1 MAGCTRLCNTVGSRG
16 VQCTLHCLLT
26 TAAACLQ
33 GFVFINF
40 DRDMR
45 DPKTREWAR
54 CRNSNLNEDLGKVG
68 KGFGGWNVLHFFG
81 GMPGGRS
88 SWETDE
94 SCGHCRC
101 QPERQHGAGGCSCRR
116 LQAALPAAAC
126 EAAPVLPPPHPD
138 GNAFSPACPLFVT
151 PLLPSSP
158 QIEYIFSDKTGTLT
172 SNEMQLRQIAVK
184 GVPYGTS
191 EMRLE
196 EHSERTGLAA
206 LRLFDQRLY
215 KAAAKVQRSSSWSG
229 LITAGGS
236 RRDVMAHPTSYPNLD
251 SQGSLG
257 IADEA
262 EQSGMDSG
270 GLASGGSGG
279 ELLRGT
285 GGCGAAAGL
294 RVLRWAAL
302 LLPLVASRCRCCCRQ
317 PSQCSCC

>member
-1 MAGCTRLCNTVGSRG
+1 MPEDRSLCES
-16 VQCTLHCLLT
+16 
-26 TAAACLQ
+26 
-33 GFVFINF
+33 
-40 DRDMR
+40 
-45 DPKTREWAR
+45 
-54 CRNSNLNEDLGKVG
+54 
-68 KGFGGWNVLHFFG
+68 
-81 GMPGGRS
+81 
-88 SWETDE
+88 DE
-94 SCGHCRC
+94 SCWHCRC
-101 QPERQHGAGGCSCRR
+101 QPERQHGCRQHHRRRRARQRCRCST
-116 LQAALPAAAC
+116 AH
-126 EAAPVLPPPHPD
+126 PVLPSPHPD
-138 GNAFSPACPLFVT
+138 GYAFSPACLLFIT
-151 PLLPSSP
+151 PLLPSSS

-196 EHSERTGLAA
+196 EHNERTGLAA

-257 IADEA
+257 IADEG

-270 GLASGGSGG
+270 GLATGGSGG

-302 LLPLVASRCRCCCRQ
+302 LLPLVASQCTCC
-317 PSQCSCC
+317 